1 MITKEKV
8 MKRIAAGC
16 VCLMLS
22 GPLFADQLKVP
33 VGDQGDMDTSRPA
46 SGMSTDM
53 VEQKFGSPVEI
64 SGPVGDL
71 PMPPITIWRYKTF
84 SVYFEYDKVIH
95 TVLHKA

>member
-1 MITKEKV
+1 

-22 GPLFADQLKVP
+22 GPILADELKVP
-33 VGDQGDMDTSRPA
+33 VGAQGNMEIARPD
-46 SGMSTDM
+46 SGMSTDV
-53 VEQKFGSPVEI
+53 VEQQYGSPIEI

-71 PMPPITIWRYKTF
+71 PMPPITKWRYETF

-95 TVLHKA
+95 TVLHKS